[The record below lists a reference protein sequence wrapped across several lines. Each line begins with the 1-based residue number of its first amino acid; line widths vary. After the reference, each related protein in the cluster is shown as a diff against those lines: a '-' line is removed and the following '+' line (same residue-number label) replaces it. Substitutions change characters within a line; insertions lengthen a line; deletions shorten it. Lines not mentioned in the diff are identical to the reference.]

1 MLIKNSLR
9 SNYIVEESTNH
20 KESIQPKISKKKKVN
35 ATNNKETNEKVL
47 VSRKLQENL
56 RKDVKTKNKKK
67 NKWKSKKKCRWG
79 GRAKGKFK
87 KFKINENQRK
97 SMSKE
102 EVE

>member
-67 NKWKSKKKCRWG
+67 TS
-79 GRAKGKFK
+79 
-87 KFKINENQRK
+87 ENQRK
-97 SMSKE
+97 SVD
-102 EVE
+102 EVEEPKENLKSLKSMKTKEKV